1 MSNDP
6 EMGKFIWYWGTTVVL
21 AIALY
26 FPVSRFVWVKRVRRL
41 EKGLGRESTEEERYA
56 VKYKT
61 RLIAALI
68 AVSFAYLFNTM
79 MFGP

>member
-1 MSNDP
+1 MSIDP
-6 EMGKFIWYWGTTVVL
+6 EMGKFIWHWGSTAVL

-26 FPVSRFVWVKRVRRL
+26 FPVFRFVWVKRIRRL
-41 EKGLGRESTEEERYA
+41 EKELARASTEEERHTT
-56 VKYKT
+56 KGRT

-68 AVSFAYLFNTM
+68 SVCFAYLFNTA